1 MHSCIQA
8 SNIKIITISSHETSS
23 SASYNS
29 HLHSFLQQQ
38 TTNVNKDPVF
48 MPLIKTHSEVHIN
61 MDLEEKNCGNSLV
74 AEILY
79 YLQKQSQI

>member
-1 MHSCIQA
+1 
-8 SNIKIITISSHETSS
+8 
-23 SASYNS
+23 
-29 HLHSFLQQQ
+29 
-38 TTNVNKDPVF
+38 VNKDPVF